1 MKVLCKKLGSQLY
14 GLSKEELTSFQS
26 AMDNKEKKKEK
37 RLRTWRGHHARPLTS
52 HNTYVENMLKII
64 IILN

>member
-1 MKVLCKKLGSQLY
+1 VKVLCKKLGSQLY

-37 RLRTWRGHHARPLTS
+37 RLRT
-52 HNTYVENMLKII
+52 
-64 IILN
+64 